1 MKTADLRPEVPW
13 SRAIETEADWKAVPA
28 AELRRMYEQIL
39 LIRRFEENLLA
50 LSNDGLLHGPAHA
63 SIGQEGAAVGCMAM
77 LGSADKINGTH
88 RMHHQ
93 FLAKALN
100 HATPAGYDPAAA
112 PFAAAMQDVVNRT
125 LAEILGLTL
134 GYGGG
139 RGGSMHLRWDACGV
153 LGSNAI
159 VGGNIPH
166 AAGYALAEKMRASGN
181 VAVAFFGDGA
191 IQNGAAYEA
200 MNLAGLYRLPV
211 IFFCEN
217 NLYAVS
223 THVREQT
230 AEPRLSGR
238 GIGLGIPGLTVD
250 GMNPVLVRAA
260 VARARQAMREEPRPW
275 LIEAE
280 TYRFLHQ
287 SGPLPGSTFG
297 YREKDEEAQWHK
309 RDPLPQFWARLAER
323 SVVADGEQARYEERA
338 AAVIREASARLVE
351 AAPAGGRRLVP
362 ALWPDPASVEQ
373 GIRGDLTELADAAVR
388 EQGAPGAPP
397 AKAMKFADAI
407 ALAAREAMKR
417 DDSIVI
423 LGEDV
428 HHLRGGTAG
437 ATKGIAELFPE
448 RLLGTPICENGFTGL
463 ALGAALNGLRPVVE
477 IMYPDF
483 VLGAADQLFNQAA
496 KVRHMFG
503 GHVRVPLVVRSRVTA
518 GSGYGSQHSMDAGG
532 LFAAYPGWR
541 IVAPST
547 PHDYIGLFN
556 AAIRCDDPVLVIE
569 HQALFQTSGPVTA
582 DDLDYIVPFGS
593 ARIARAGSACTV
605 LTYGGGVIEALAAA
619 EATGIDAEVIDL
631 RTLDIMGLDWGAV
644 GASLAKTHRLL
655 IAEETTRGTALG
667 QHLAKRAQELFF
679 DELDHEIVH
688 TSGSW
693 SSPVVSKVLERAA
706 LARREEFAAGLR
718 AVTA

>member
-1 MKTADLRPEVPW
+1 MHTVDLRPEVPW
-13 SRAIETEADWKAVPA
+13 TRAVETDADWQAVPA
-28 AELRRMYEQIL
+28 GELRRMFEQIL

-50 LSNDGLLHGPAHA
+50 LSSEGLLHGPAHA
-63 SIGQEGAAVGCMAM
+63 SIGQEGAAVGCMAA

-100 HATPAGYDPAAA
+100 HATAEGYDPASDAFT
-112 PFAAAMQDVVNRT
+112 PAMQDVVHRT
-125 LAEILGLTL
+125 LAEILGLSP

-139 RGGSMHLRWDACGV
+139 RGGSMHLKWDACGV

-166 AAGYALAEKMRASGN
+166 AAGYALAEKLRGSGN

-200 MNLAGLYRLPV
+200 MNLAALYRLPV

-217 NLYAVS
+217 NFYAVS

-230 AEPRLSGR
+230 REARLSGR
-238 GIGLGIPGLTVD
+238 GIGLGIPGITVD
-250 GMNPVLVRAA
+250 GMNPVLVRSA
-260 VARARQAMREEPRPW
+260 VLHARQEMAANPGPW

-287 SGPLPGSTFG
+287 SGPLPGSSFG
-297 YREKDEEAQWHK
+297 YREKAEEDLWRA
-309 RDPLPQFWARLAER
+309 RDPLDRTWDQLVARGLADAGQR
-323 SVVADGEQARYEERA
+323 DRYEARV
-338 AAVIREASARLVE
+338 AAVIAAATGALVE

-362 ALWPDPASVEQ
+362 SLWPDPASVDT
-373 GIRGDLTELADAAVR
+373 GIRGDLSELAGVRAAEAAAGSASTPV
-388 EQGAPGAPP
+388 
-397 AKAMKFADAI
+397 KFVDAI
-407 ALAAREAMKR
+407 SMAAREAMRR
-417 DDSIVI
+417 DASVVI

-437 ATKGIAELFPE
+437 ATRGIAELYPE
-448 RLLGTPICENGFTGL
+448 RLLGTPICENGFTDL

-503 GHVRVPLVVRSRVTA
+503 GKAPVPLVVRSRVSA
-518 GSGYGSQHSMDAGG
+518 GSGYGSQHSMDAAG
-532 LFAAYPGWR
+532 LFALYPGWR
-541 IVAPST
+541 IVVPTT
-547 PHDYIGLFN
+547 PHDYVGLFN
-556 AAIRCDDPVLVIE
+556 AAIRCDDPVLIVE
-569 HQALFQTSGPVTA
+569 HQALFQTTGPVPE
-582 DDLDYIVPFGS
+582 DLDYIVPFGRC
-593 ARIARAGSACTV
+593 RIARPGSACTV
-605 LTYGGGVIEALAAA
+605 VTYGSGVVEAMAAA

-631 RTLDIMGLDWGAV
+631 RTVDPMGLDWDGI
-644 GASLAKTHRLL
+644 GSSLARTHRLM
-655 IAEETTRGTALG
+655 IAEETTRGTSLG
-667 QHLAKRAQELFF
+667 NLLAKRALELFF
-679 DELDHEIVH
+679 DHLDHEIVH
-688 TSGSW
+688 VSGSH

-706 LARREEFAAGLR
+706 LARRDEFAAGLR
-718 AVTA
+718 AVTR